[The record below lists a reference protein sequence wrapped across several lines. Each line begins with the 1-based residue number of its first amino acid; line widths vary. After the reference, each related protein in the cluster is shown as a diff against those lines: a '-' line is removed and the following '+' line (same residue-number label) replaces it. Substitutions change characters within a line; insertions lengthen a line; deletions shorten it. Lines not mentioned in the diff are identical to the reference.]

1 MSDSLPVNINANVD
15 VKIDGT
21 PALTETAK
29 GIRSGCGTIL
39 QTLLGGHLAKINS
52 QSIREKAQAETD
64 AILISKGLARLDEKG
79 KLAFIAP
86 PEACAQFLMEARQ
99 QQYQANLAG
108 CLEQAQIALEA
119 SSQEIPSEPSIDPDV
134 LGVWQDHAEKITGEY
149 LQKLWGRILKEEI
162 QKPGSFPVRVL
173 NVIRNLSMEEA
184 EIFTRVARTSLSG
197 ILLSDKKVACLTEEE
212 VAVLHD
218 AGLITTILDMIDKF
232 VPRDKVAVF
241 NAIDCH
247 IACHFS
253 SLPKE
258 IHLPGFTLTPTGKRL
273 LAIPEIEP
281 ITPASLEKIFALV
294 KLYNPTLEKI
304 TVHPLIEPE
313 LIELSICLA
322 QFPSN

>member
-197 ILLSDKKVACLTEEE
+197 ILLSDKKV
-212 VAVLHD
+212 
-218 AGLITTILDMIDKF
+218 DMIDKF